1 MRSEQVYYSFEPDE
15 HTLSFVTKPRKEAK
29 RERPAMK
36 NILRLFTFIVTLVGC
51 VAMAEAQQ
59 PGKVYRIGY
68 LRAETPPTVDI
79 EAFRQGLS
87 EHGYV
92 EGKNIVVE
100 YRWADGNEERLRSI
114 VAELIRLKVDL
125 IVTSAPAAT
134 QAAKEATT
142 TIPIVMVLVAD
153 PVAFGF
159 VASLARPGGNITGFA
174 FLLPEISGKRL
185 GLLKDTI
192 PKLSRVA
199 VLWNAANPYK
209 EFDLKEV
216 QAVADALRVAVH
228 RFPVRGPNDFDNAF
242 KAAIKSRVG
251 GLITLED
258 PFTAANRTQIVDLA
272 FRHRLPAV
280 YGVRPFVDA
289 GGLMSYGPDRGDQN
303 RRAATYVDKILKG
316 AKPADLPVQQPTK
329 FEFIINLK
337 AAKQIGLTIPQ
348 SVLYRADKVIK

>member
-1 MRSEQVYYSFEPDE
+1 M
-15 HTLSFVTKPRKEAK
+15 
-29 RERPAMK
+29 
-36 NILRLFTFIVTLVGC
+36 IVICLLLTVLLLTVSLV
-51 VAMAEAQQ
+51 EAQQ

-68 LRAETPPTVDI
+68 LRAEKAPEVDV
-79 EAFRQGLS
+79 EGFRQGLR
-87 EHGYV
+87 ERGYV

-100 YRWADGNEERLRSI
+100 YRWAVGNEERLPSL
-114 VAELIRLKVDL
+114 VSELIGLKVDL

-134 QAAKEATT
+134 QAAKEGTT

-159 VASLARPGGNITGFA
+159 VSSLARPGGNITGFA

-185 GLLKDTI
+185 ELLKETI

-216 QAVADALRVAVH
+216 QAVADALGVSVQKV
-228 RFPVRGPNDFDNAF
+228 PVRGPNDFADAF
-242 KAAIKSRVG
+242 KAASKSRPG

-258 PFTAANRTQIVDLA
+258 PFTIAHRTQIVDLA
-272 FRHRLPAV
+272 LKHRLPAV
-280 YGVRPFVDA
+280 YAVRPFVDA
-289 GGLMSYGPDRGDQN
+289 GGLISYGPDRGDQN

-316 AKPADLPVQQPTK
+316 AKPADLPVEQPMK
-329 FEFIINLK
+329 FELVINLK
-337 AAKQIGLTIPQ
+337 TAKQIGLTIPPN
-348 SVLYRADKVIK
+348 VLARADKVIK

>member
-1 MRSEQVYYSFEPDE
+1 LAGFLAVF
-15 HTLSFVTKPRKEAK
+15 FV
-29 RERPAMK
+29 
-36 NILRLFTFIVTLVGC
+36 VG
-51 VAMAEAQQ
+51 VGLAQAQQ
-59 PGKVYRIGY
+59 PAKVYRIGY
-68 LRAETPPTVDI
+68 LRAEKAPEIDI
-79 EAFRQGLS
+79 EGFRQGFR

-100 YRWADGNEERLRSI
+100 YRWPDGKEERLRSF
-114 VAELIRLKVDL
+114 VSELIGLKVDL

-159 VASLARPGGNITGFA
+159 VSSLARPGGNITGFA

-185 GLLKDTI
+185 ELLKETI
-192 PKLSRVA
+192 PKLYRVA

-216 QAVADALRVAVH
+216 EVVADALGVSVQKV
-228 RFPVRGPNDFDNAF
+228 PVRGPNDFADAF
-242 KAAIKSRVG
+242 KATSKSRPG

-258 PFTAANRTQIVDLA
+258 PFTLAHRTQIVDLA
-272 FRHRLPAV
+272 SKHRLPAV
-280 YGVRPFVDA
+280 CAVRPFVDA

-303 RRAATYVDKILKG
+303 
-316 AKPADLPVQQPTK
+316 
-329 FEFIINLK
+329 
-337 AAKQIGLTIPQ
+337 
-348 SVLYRADKVIK
+348 

>member
-1 MRSEQVYYSFEPDE
+1 LAGIVA
-15 HTLSFVTKPRKEAK
+15 LVVTFG
-29 RERPAMK
+29 
-36 NILRLFTFIVTLVGC
+36 LFGAVV
-51 VAMAEAQQ
+51 EAQQ

-68 LRAETPPTVDI
+68 LRAEKAPEIDI
-79 EAFRQGLS
+79 EGFRQGLR

-100 YRWADGNEERLRSI
+100 YRWADGNEERLRSL
-114 VAELIRLKVDL
+114 VSDLIGLKVDL

-134 QAAKEATT
+134 KAAKEATT

-159 VASLARPGGNITGFA
+159 VSSLARPGGNITGFA

-185 GLLKDTI
+185 ELLKETI

-216 QAVADALRVAVH
+216 EVVADALGVSVQKV
-228 RFPVRGPNDFDNAF
+228 PVRGPNDFADAF
-242 KAAIKSRVG
+242 KAASKSRPG

-258 PFTAANRTQIVDLA
+258 PFTIAHHTQIVDLA
-272 FRHRLPAV
+272 LKHRLPAV
-280 YGVRPFVDA
+280 YAVRSFVDA
-289 GGLMSYGPDRGDQN
+289 GGLMSYGPDRGPQN
-303 RRAATYVDKILKG
+303 RRAAVYVDKILKG
-316 AKPADLPVQQPTK
+316 TKPADLPVEQPTK
-329 FEFIINLK
+329 FEFVINLK
-337 AAKQIGLTIPQ
+337 AAKQIGVTIPPN
-348 SVLYRADKVIK
+348 VLVRADKVIK